1 MIKFEEFLPTGEKAG
16 TLKIKNFKGDLND
29 QMAGFYRSEFVNL
42 KGEKEFLAV
51 TQFEPIDA
59 RRCFPCVDEPGRKAT
74 FKVTMTV
81 SSEKM
86 QALSNMP
93 EASVTIL

>member
-1 MIKFEEFLPTGEKAG
+1 M
-16 TLKIKNFKGDLND
+16 LKIKAFTGELND

-42 KGEKEFLAV
+42 RGEQEFLGV
-51 TQFEPIDA
+51 SQFEPIDA

-93 EASVTIL
+93 EESVRIL